1 MKRIHWPSTAKREH
15 FMVKVYEQDP
25 QAEVWFFLDSQWDI
39 QFSRPGSERDIKEDS
54 SIISRRAQI
63 KLPDDTYEY
72 AISSTA
78 SLAKYFLQQK
88 RAVGLVSSG
97 SKFTVIPAERG
108 ERQIG
113 KILETLA
120 FLKAD
125 GDLPLLG
132 CVSMQAKYLPM
143 GSGGILVTPSVN
155 KDLLIAV
162 EDLTRRNL
170 HPMVVMIM
178 ANSFGGPSGGEEIIV
193 GLKRRNVPVFKIEC
207 GENLEKQLGQIPVIY
222 KRTWS
227 SI

>member
-1 MKRIHWPSTAKREH
+1 VSAP
-15 FMVKVYEQDP
+15 VK
-25 QAEVWFFLDSQWDI
+25 
-39 QFSRPGSERDIKEDS
+39 
-54 SIISRRAQI
+54 
-63 KLPDDTYEY
+63 
-72 AISSTA
+72 
-78 SLAKYFLQQK
+78 KYI
-88 RAVGLVSSG
+88 VDLVSQTRQNDDLYLGASPRG
-97 SKFTVIPAERG
+97 S
-108 ERQIG
+108 
-113 KILETLA
+113 LA

-143 GSGGILVTPSVN
+143 SSGGILVTPSVN
-155 KDLLIAV
+155 KDLLIAVEIAV